1 MTVDTA
7 ATSSPEPFPEPAESA
22 ARLSRLHDALK
33 QLRAKS
39 AATSPLSSIA
49 PSVSTAAVAAAESLP
64 PAPSEAAQQPAAL
77 MAPASA
83 EPPLAP
89 AIDAV
94 ASQPATESFSLEAWF
109 STAELRQYRQLAGNL
124 AAHLASGE
132 PAAIAIA
139 ALSCRHE
146 APTIAARLALCLAER
161 QAGEVL
167 LIEPAERSLRPIG
180 DAPCASL
187 VEVVGGRADWRDAV
201 APGVMAGLSLI
212 EFGCAASPDDAPLN
226 DQWRTALADLK
237 RQFRYIVS
245 PIRPGESFAG
255 DAWLAAIDGV
265 YLAVGLGD
273 APRGMVAACQAQLKA
288 CGARL
293 LGCIALK

>member
-1 MTVDTA
+1 M
-7 ATSSPEPFPEPAESA
+7 
-22 ARLSRLHDALK
+22 
-33 QLRAKS
+33 
-39 AATSPLSSIA
+39 A
-49 PSVSTAAVAAAESLP
+49 PAAAEPLLAATADAV
-64 PAPSEAAQQPAAL
+64 APQPAADL
-77 MAPASA
+77 
-83 EPPLAP
+83 
-89 AIDAV
+89 
-94 ASQPATESFSLEAWF
+94 FSLEAWF
-109 STAELRQYRQLAGNL
+109 SNAALRQYRQLAGNL

-167 LIEPAERSLRPIG
+167 LIEPSERSLRPIG
-180 DAPCASL
+180 DAPRASL

-201 APGVMAGLSLI
+201 APAVMAGLSLI
-212 EFGCAASPDDAPLN
+212 EFGGAAAPDDAPLN
-226 DQWRTALADLK
+226 DQWRTALVDLK
-237 RQFRYIVS
+237 RRFRYVVS

-265 YLAVGLGD
+265 YLAVGLHD
-273 APRGMVAACQAQLKA
+273 ASRGVVAACQLHLKA